1 MATVPTN
8 RHVTIKALEKLLRIK
23 TISPTGLPTR
33 PPTGLPTRPPTRL
46 PTRPPTRLPT
56 RSSGSP
62 LRLDK
67 LDDDARYN
75 ILQKYSELVNKPK
88 IIAKKLIDTIKSDF
102 DSEEDREKA
111 KIILETITDIDTI
124 NEIRH
129 IINKRI
135 ELGNK
140 HNTIWR
146 LIQERFT
153 ELVVVEKQ
161 REKLKDL
168 NSIVKTFE
176 SDFTKIKKDKRSIS
190 RLKTRSKSEEKKIF
204 DNLDTIFLIIKEEQA
219 KAKNILTR
227 AYLKTLLNMNIS
239 DKQRMIE
246 KTVKEVEDNVMKELV
261 KARILLKKI
270 KSIVI

>member
-23 TISPTGLPTR
+23 TISPTRLPTR
-33 PPTGLPTRPPTRL
+33 SL
-46 PTRPPTRLPT
+46 TRPPTRLPT

-75 ILQKYSELVNKPK
+75 ILLKYGELVNKPK
-88 IIAKKLIDTIKSDF
+88 IIANKLIDTIKSDF
-102 DSEEDREKA
+102 DSEEDRKKVNSEREKA

-124 NEIRH
+124 NEIRV
-129 IINKRI
+129 IIDNQKKQ
-135 ELGNK
+135 LGNK
-140 HNTIWR
+140 HHSIWY
-146 LIQERFT
+146 LIQERFI
-153 ELVVVEKQ
+153 ELVVVEQ
-161 REKLKDL
+161 QQEKLKDL
-168 NSIVKTFE
+168 NSIVKTLE

-190 RLKTRSKSEEKKIF
+190 RLKTRSNSEEKKLL

-227 AYLKTLLNMNIS
+227 AYLKTLLNMDIS

-246 KTVKEVEDNVMKELV
+246 KTVQEVEDNVVKELV

>member
-8 RHVTIKALEKLLRIK
+8 RHVTIKALEKLLKIK

-33 PPTGLPTRPPTRL
+33 PPTG
-46 PTRPPTRLPT
+46 LPT

-102 DSEEDREKA
+102 DSEEDREKVNSEREKA

-124 NEIRH
+124 NEIRV
-129 IINKRI
+129 IIDNQKKQ
-135 ELGNK
+135 LGNK
-140 HNTIWR
+140 HYSIWY
-146 LIQERFT
+146 LIQERFI
-153 ELVVVEKQ
+153 ELVVVEQQ

-176 SDFTKIKKDKRSIS
+176 SDFKIKKDKRSIS
-190 RLKTRSKSEEKKIF
+190 RFKTRSKSEEKNTF

-246 KTVKEVEDNVMKELV
+246 KTVQEVEDNVMKELV

-270 KSIVI
+270 VI

>member
-8 RHVTIKALEKLLRIK
+8 RHVTIKALEKLLKIK

-33 PPTGLPTRPPTRL
+33 PPTG
-46 PTRPPTRLPT
+46 LPT

-88 IIAKKLIDTIKSDF
+88 IIAKKLIDTIKSDV
-102 DSEEDREKA
+102 DSEEDREKVNSEREKA

-124 NEIRH
+124 NEIRV
-129 IINKRI
+129 IIDNQKKQ
-135 ELGNK
+135 LGNK
-140 HNTIWR
+140 HYSIWYSIWY
-146 LIQERFT
+146 LIQERII
-153 ELVVVEKQ
+153 ELVVVEQQ

-176 SDFTKIKKDKRSIS
+176 SYFTKIKKDKRSIS
-190 RLKTRSKSEEKKIF
+190 RFKTRSKSEEKNTF

-246 KTVKEVEDNVMKELV
+246 KTVQEVEDNVMKELV